1 MTQILLLANVVLLF
15 VLLIVVLK
23 RTNPASSQQ
32 LLGRFDAFEKDLSKT
47 DAAVREEIGRNR
59 QESASIALGQRQ
71 ELANSIDKMRETVE
85 HRLKDLQAA
94 NTEKLDQMRT
104 MVDKN
109 LHETLDTRLG
119 KSFEIVNQQLG
130 EVHKGLGEMRDLA
143 KGVGDLKNLLTN
155 VKVRGTWGEIQLA
168 NLLGQLLT
176 LDQYEAN
183 VVTKEGS
190 REQVEFAIK
199 LPGREGKEGQVVWLP
214 IDAKFP
220 REDYD
225 RLLEAQEKADAE
237 AAADAAK
244 QLEIRIRSSAKD
256 IRDKYLN
263 PPQTT
268 DFGIMFLPIE
278 GLYAEVL
285 RRPGLVEGLQRD
297 YRVVV
302 TGPTTLGALLNAL
315 QMGFRTLAIEKR
327 SSEVWKLL
335 GAIKTEFGKFTDII
349 VRAHRQLSTASTTLD
364 SAAQKT
370 RTIQRKLRDVEVL
383 PSQEAAELLPPSD
396 VIEPEEMEPE
406 DSPTEEE

>member
-1 MTQILLLANVVLLF
+1 MTQILLLANVVLLLALLV
-15 VLLIVVLK
+15 VLLK
-23 RTNPASSQQ
+23 RTGRASSQQ
-32 LLGRFDAFEKDLSKT
+32 LLDRIDAFEKALSRT
-47 DAAVREEIGRNR
+47 DSAVREEIGRNR
-59 QESASIALGQRQ
+59 QESASIASGQRQ
-71 ELANSIDKMRETVE
+71 ELTNSIEKMRETVE
-85 HRLKDLQAA
+85 QRLKELQAD
-94 NTEKLDQMRT
+94 NSEKLERIRVT
-104 MVDKN
+104 VDEN

-155 VKVRGTWGEIQLA
+155 VKVRGTWGEIQLG
-168 NLLGQLLT
+168 NLLEQILT
-176 LDQYEAN
+176 AGQYERN
-183 VVTKEGS
+183 VVTKEGT
-190 REQVEFAIK
+190 REQVEFAIR
-199 LPGREGKEGQVVWLP
+199 LPGREGQEGEVVWLP

-220 REDYD
+220 REDYE
-225 RLLEAQEKADAE
+225 RLLDAQEKADPAG
-237 AAADAAK
+237 ADAAGK
-244 QLEIRIRSSAKD
+244 QLETRIKSSAKD

-263 PPQTT
+263 PPHTT

-297 YRVVV
+297 FRVVV

-335 GAIKTEFGKFTDII
+335 GAVKTEFGRFADILL
-349 VRAHRQLSTASTTLD
+349 RAHKQLTTASTTLD

-370 RTIQRKLRDVEVL
+370 RTIQKRLRDVEAL
-383 PSQEAAELLPPSD
+383 PPEEAAQLLPPS
-396 VIEPEEMEPE
+396 EPMEGEETEVE
-406 DSPTEEE
+406 DSPTEEK

>member
-1 MTQILLLANVVLLF
+1 
-15 VLLIVVLK
+15 
-23 RTNPASSQQ
+23 
-32 LLGRFDAFEKDLSKT
+32 
-47 DAAVREEIGRNR
+47 
-59 QESASIALGQRQ
+59 
-71 ELANSIDKMRETVE
+71 
-85 HRLKDLQAA
+85 
-94 NTEKLDQMRT
+94 
-104 MVDKN
+104 
-109 LHETLDTRLG
+109 
-119 KSFEIVNQQLG
+119 
-130 EVHKGLGEMRDLA
+130 MRDLA

-335 GAIKTEFGKFTDII
+335 GAIKPEFGKFTDII